1 MSRFAVTLR
10 QARSGDAPVLAS
22 LWSGQLR
29 RGTVEEQVADCLA
42 LIARAETDPTQRL
55 LVAELDGET
64 AGAVLLESTT
74 ASAINREPVI
84 SVVAPRVFDR
94 FRRHGVGS
102 ALVEAG
108 VQFADD
114 LGVAHVGVAAT
125 AGSRDANRFMARLSL
140 APVAMWRVS
149 TTAAVRSRLGAVRP
163 SAARSGA
170 SAGSRQ
176 IDRVLAARRLRRRD
190 EVPS

>member
-10 QARSGDAPVLAS
+10 PARSSDAPVLAS
-22 LWSGQLR
+22 LWSDQLR
-29 RGTVEEQVADCLA
+29 RGSVEDQVADCLTA
-42 LIARAETDPTQRL
+42 VAHAEADPDRRL
-55 LVAELDGET
+55 LVAELDGEL
-64 AGAVLLESTT
+64 AGAVLLVATT
-74 ASAINREPVI
+74 ASALNLEPVVSVI
-84 SVVAPRVFDR
+84 SPRVFDR

-108 VQFADD
+108 VQFADE
-114 LGVAHVGVAAT
+114 LGVAHLGVAAT

-149 TTAAVRSRLGAVRP
+149 TTAAVRSRLSAVRP
-163 SAARSGA
+163 SPSRTATPAVN
-170 SAGSRQ
+170 RQ